1 MLEKMKD
8 QNFKMVKERNV
19 TVAALVNKWNKM
31 MRCIKSYKD
40 HQSQTGAAA
49 LQPPPFYDMFLECI
63 GEEGMVV
70 VEGAPFARDS
80 GRGTSRVWYAD
91 KAVGHEECENASE
104 TVKIEE
110 HSSDQTP
117 RKR

>member
-1 MLEKMKD
+1 MKVLEKMKD

-19 TVAALVNKWNKM
+19 TAAALVNKWNKM

-80 GRGTSRVWYAD
+80 GRGTSRVGYAD
-91 KAVGHEECENASE
+91 KARSEERLN
-104 TVKIEE
+104 
-110 HSSDQTP
+110 SSHFLLSRMP
-117 RKR
+117 SSA